1 MGVNQRAVGWVRD
14 LVMREGIMKYPL
26 WLTRSASII
35 IFLWVA
41 GCASTPKPTVVQ
53 VLLDVQPNV
62 NPDSRGRSS
71 PVIMRLYEIKSL
83 AAFNTADFFSIFDRD
98 KETLGAELLA
108 REEFQLRPGE
118 KRQFNKQLQPETRYV
133 GVIAAFRDLERS
145 QWRTAVAVTP
155 NKTSGVLIQLDA
167 KKITMSPR

>member
-1 MGVNQRAVGWVRD
+1 MQ
-14 LVMREGIMKYPL
+14 EEIMKSPL
-26 WLTRSASII
+26 WLIRTASII
-35 IFLWVA
+35 ILLWVT
-41 GCASTPKPTVVQ
+41 GCASTPKPAVIQ

-71 PVIMRLYEIKSL
+71 PIVMRLYEIKSL

-118 KRQFNKQLQPETRYV
+118 KRQFNRQLQLDTRYV

-145 QWRTAVAVTP
+145 QWRAVLPVAP
-155 NKTSGVLIQLDA
+155 KKKAELLIQLDA
-167 KKITMSPR
+167 KKITISPR